1 MQQFQWADVYAPDA
15 AMKITDWSFSADLQK
30 FFPNLDNNE
39 ITDLLVRRRV
49 VKKSQ
54 TDPESS
60 CSYFNFKTREQAQ
73 NFLMRLNAVKEIAD
87 YVEPE
92 PLPEEMLAFAAE
104 DWRKIRAYL
113 HENLTG
119 EQWRALVTGPLKEI
133 GMYEIL
139 CLKDGLGQPFLMF
152 KAEMESVMK
161 REKKKKAKR

>member
-1 MQQFQWADVYAPDA
+1 MKFPFTDIFRPDE
-15 AMKITDWSFSADLQK
+15 KLGEEFWTFSADLQK
-30 FFPNLDNNE
+30 FFGDLDNNE

-49 VKKSQ
+49 VMKSQ

-60 CSYFNFKTREQAQ
+60 CSYFYFKTYEQAIA
-73 NFLMRLNAVKEIAD
+73 FLKRLNALKEIAG

-113 HENLTG
+113 HEKLTG
-119 EQWRALVTGPLKEI
+119 DQWRALVTGPLKEI

-139 CLKDGLGQPFLMF
+139 CVKNGLGQPMLMF
-152 KAEMESVMK
+152 KAEMEAEMK
-161 REKKKKAKR
+161 AMKKGKI